1 MPRNGS
7 GTYALPVNSW
17 NPATNGTL
25 ATTADWQSL
34 INDVATAVTNSV
46 AKDGQTVMT
55 GSLNMGG
62 FNLSNVASAAITALS
77 GPTTAPTA
85 APGTNTTQIATTA
98 HVFAERTNPATLTNK
113 TLTAPVI
120 NSPTGL
126 VKADVGLGN
135 VDNTSDANKPVST
148 ATQTAL
154 NGKQDLDADLT
165 ALAGLATTGLIART
179 SAGAAATRTLTAG
192 AGVTITNGDGIAG
205 NPTIAVSGGVGLG
218 DVLGPV
224 SSNDNA
230 IARYDSTTGKVLQNS
245 AVTVGD
251 AGEVAGIASMNGGQL
266 AGLRN
271 KIINGK
277 MEIAQRGPSF
287 PAILNALY
295 SLDRWRTSFVT
306 SAVMTVSQQSDVP
319 SGNEFQASIR
329 ATITTADASIAAGDF
344 ALIDQS
350 IEGYNVRDLIGRNFT
365 LSFLVRSSKTGVHCV
380 ALRNGGGDRSY
391 VAEYTINTA
400 NTWEQKSITVNGGV
414 PTAGTWDW
422 TTGAGLLVRFTLAAG
437 STFHT
442 TANAWQTGSFLA
454 TSSQV
459 NCLDTVGN
467 IFAIT
472 GVQLEVG
479 SVATPFEHRP
489 FGMELALCQR
499 YYTRQTPTAADQTL
513 GVGHNTSTTAAVATA
528 TFPVQMRSAP
538 TALEQSG
545 TAGDYSVAHAATS
558 TVCSAVPTLLTASP
572 FAATTTFTVAS
583 GLTAGQGSRARAV
596 NTSAYLAWSAEL

>member
-55 GSLNMGG
+55 GSLDMGG

-85 APGTNTTQIATTA
+85 APGTNTDQIATTA
-98 HVFAERTNPATLTNK
+98 HVFAERTNTATLTNK

-179 SAGAAATRTLTAG
+179 GAGAAATRTLTAG
-192 AGVTITNGDGIAG
+192 AGVTITNGDGVAG

-218 DVLGPV
+218 DVLGPA
-224 SSNDNA
+224 SSTDNA
-230 IARYDSTTGKVLQNS
+230 IARYDLTTGKILQNS
-245 AVTVGD
+245 NVTVGD
-251 AGEVAGIASMNGGQL
+251 AGEVSGVVSINGGQL

-271 KIINGK
+271 KIINGNFG
-277 MEIAQRGPSF
+277 INQRSYVSG
-287 PAILNALY
+287 AATTAGQY
-295 SLDRWRTSFVT
+295 TLDRWKVT
-306 SAVMTVSQQSDVP
+306 GT
-319 SGNEFQASIR
+319 
-329 ATITTADASIAAGDF
+329 
-344 ALIDQS
+344 
-350 IEGYNVRDLIGRNFT
+350 
-365 LSFLVRSSKTGVHCV
+365 
-380 ALRNGGGDRSY
+380 
-391 VAEYTINTA
+391 
-400 NTWEQKSITVNGGV
+400 GGV
-414 PTAGTWDW
+414 
-422 TTGAGLLVRFTLAAG
+422 
-437 STFHT
+437 TFST
-442 TANAWQTGSFLA
+442 TANKTTVTIPSGQTLQ
-454 TSSQV
+454 QV
-459 NCLDTVGN
+459 VEGLNLESGTYVLSWEGTAQGR
-467 IFAIT
+467 IAGGAYGASGAVTASIT
-472 GVQLEVG
+472 GGTNTTIEFNTGTVALVMLEKG
-479 SVATPFEHRP
+479 TVATPFEHRP
-489 FGMELALCQR
+489 YGMELALCQR
-499 YYTRQTPTAADQTL
+499 YYYRVKASAVGDNFGIGYNIATNGGTYMLWFPT
-513 GVGHNTSTTAAVATA
+513 V
-528 TFPVQMRSAP
+528 MRIAP

-545 TAGDYSVAHAATS
+545 TVADYSVVHGSGNITPA
-558 TVCSAVPTLLTASP
+558 SAVPIFTTATDS
-572 FAATTTFTVAS
+572 AARLSITVAS
-583 GLTAGQGSRARAV
+583 GLTAGDGSSARASTT
-596 NTSAYLAWSAEL
+596 NAYLGFSAEL